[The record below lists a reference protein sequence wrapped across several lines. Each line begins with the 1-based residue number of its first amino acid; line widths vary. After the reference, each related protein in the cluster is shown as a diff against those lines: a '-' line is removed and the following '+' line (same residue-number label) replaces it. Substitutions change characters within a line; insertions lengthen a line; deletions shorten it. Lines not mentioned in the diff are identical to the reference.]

1 MINTVTLNPALDK
14 MLLIGRFEPGV
25 TLRLPGKAQESLGG
39 KGAHI
44 SVNLS
49 LMGVPSRAFAILYG
63 GTGAVIG
70 NTLAAL
76 PGVEACFIREREG
89 EGLDN
94 RTNYVVIE
102 EGGLATIIAER
113 GVDLTEKE
121 IGALLLALRARAGAD
136 DILVFSGDAS
146 NAGDPFIYNRFAEE
160 LKEINPRIV
169 IDVSGPT
176 LAKALEAKPFL
187 IKPNRDEAESV
198 TGVRI
203 GDEESALQA
212 IRALAGFG
220 IENIALTLG
229 SEGAYVKFAAGPVLH
244 ALPAEVEV
252 KNTSGCGDAFLSGL
266 IAGFDRGWAPG
277 RMVRYAT
284 AVAAAT
290 AASPRT
296 VGFDTD
302 LAARLAE
309 TVQLRELRL

>member
-14 MLLIGRFEPGV
+14 MLPVGRFEPGV

-63 GTGAVIG
+63 ETGAMIG
-70 NTLAAL
+70 NIIAGL

-94 RTNYVVIE
+94 RVNYVVIE
-102 EGGLATIIAER
+102 ENGLATIIAER
-113 GVDLTEKE
+113 GVELTEAE
-121 IGALLLALRARAGAD
+121 IGALLSALRMRAGAG

-146 NAGDPFIYNRFAEE
+146 NAGDPFIYNRFTEE
-160 LKEINPRIV
+160 LKGKSPKIV

-176 LAKALEAKPFL
+176 LAKALEARPFL

-198 TGVRI
+198 TGIRI
-203 GDEESALQA
+203 GDEESALKA
-212 IRALAGFG
+212 LRELAGFG

-229 SEGAYVKFAAGPVLH
+229 SEGAYVKFGGGQVLR

-266 IAGFDRGWAPG
+266 IAGFDRGWEPG

-290 AASPRT
+290 AASPLT
-296 VGFDTD
+296 VGFDTG
-302 LAARLAE
+302 LADRLAE
-309 TVQLRELRL
+309 TVQLRELEL